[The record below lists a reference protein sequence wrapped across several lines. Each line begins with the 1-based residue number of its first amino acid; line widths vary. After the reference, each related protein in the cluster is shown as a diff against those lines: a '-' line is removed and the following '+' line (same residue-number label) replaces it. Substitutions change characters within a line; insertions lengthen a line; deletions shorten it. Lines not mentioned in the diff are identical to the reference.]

1 MNERERWIV
10 YPLLFLA
17 LGAGLRDKL
26 FDQTRT
32 KSIECQDLTVAAE
45 DGGGRPP
52 ILLTRIRAADTSP
65 IDKTPTAQ
73 MLLNGQLF
81 VGSIRASA
89 IYADKVYADN
99 YVYHGIPFAPTILRA
114 LPSMVR
120 PPANGPPADKPA
132 DTAPDGSSK

>member
-52 ILLTRIRAADTSP
+52 ILMTRIRAADTSP
-65 IDKTPTAQ
+65 TGKTPTAQ
-73 MLLNGQLF
+73 KLLKGPLF
-81 VGSIRASA
+81 VARAHVNSDYATKYLIR
-89 IYADKVYADN
+89 
-99 YVYHGIPFAPTILRA
+99 GIAFRPAPL
-114 LPSMVR
+114 R
-120 PPANGPPADKPA
+120 PPL
-132 DTAPDGSSK
+132 